1 LVLRHTCRVPQEQ
14 ATSSQQTSKAAA
26 VDRLKGNLRQ
36 SGALHR
42 LGKLVAHEVAAAS
55 ADTSAAARQLQLM
68 LLVLENATFTCQD
81 NGHSLVNLQ
90 VEVCS
95 GSGSG
100 SGSGSNPDTAAMGP
114 TGSLQAGQA
123 KQPFAALLVLLGQQL
138 LAESQQQDC
147 QQALHVCLSVLMNLS
162 HQNPE
167 GAAVISDAGGL
178 SLAAA
183 TIVQLLQ
190 PVQHDEGAL
199 CKQVWLCSCQRS

>member
-1 LVLRHTCRVPQEQ
+1 VHE
-14 ATSSQQTSKAAA
+14 AAA
-26 VDRLKGNLRQ
+26 TAD
-36 SGALHR
+36 
-42 LGKLVAHEVAAAS
+42 AS
-55 ADTSAAARQLQLM
+55 PAARRLQLM

-81 NGHSLVNLQ
+81 NGHSLVDLQ

-95 GSGSG
+95 SS
-100 SGSGSNPDTAAMGP
+100 SSSNTDAAALGP
-114 TGSLQAGQA
+114 SGSLQAGQL
-123 KQPFAALLVLLGQQL
+123 KQPFPALLVLLGQQL

-147 QQALHVCLSVLMNLS
+147 QQALQVCLSVLMNLS

-178 SLAAA
+178 ALAAS

-199 CKQVWLCSCQRS
+199 CKQVWLC

>member
-1 LVLRHTCRVPQEQ
+1 MQRLSSHLTTCLTLPLLQEQ
-14 ATSSQQTSKAAA
+14 ATSSQQTSKVAA

-36 SGALHR
+36 YGALHR
-42 LGKLVAHEVAAAS
+42 LGKLVAHEAAAAA
-55 ADTSAAARQLQLM
+55 ADASPAARQLQLM

-81 NGHSLVNLQ
+81 NGHSPVDLQ

-95 GSGSG
+95 S
-100 SGSGSNPDTAAMGP
+100 SNTDAAAMGP
-114 TGSLQAGQA
+114 SGSLQAGQL
-123 KQPFAALLVLLGQQL
+123 KQPFPALLVLLGQQL

-147 QQALHVCLSVLMNLS
+147 QQALQVCLSVLMNLS

-178 SLAAA
+178 ALAAS

-199 CKQVWLCSCQRS
+199 CKQVWLC

>member
-1 LVLRHTCRVPQEQ
+1 MQRLSSHLTTCLTLPLLQEQ
-14 ATSSQQTSKAAA
+14 ATSSQQTSKVAA

-36 SGALHR
+36 YGALHR
-42 LGKLVAHEVAAAS
+42 LGKLVVHEAAAT
-55 ADTSAAARQLQLM
+55 ADASPAARRLQLM

-81 NGHSLVNLQ
+81 NGHSLVDLQ

-95 GSGSG
+95 SS
-100 SGSGSNPDTAAMGP
+100 SSSNTDAAALGP
-114 TGSLQAGQA
+114 SGSLQAGQL
-123 KQPFAALLVLLGQQL
+123 KQPFPALLVLLGQQL

-147 QQALHVCLSVLMNLS
+147 QQALQVCLSVLMNLS

-178 SLAAA
+178 ALAAS

-199 CKQVWLCSCQRS
+199 CKQVWLC